1 MLKKIEEVNLKGR
14 QQVLQQKTK
23 GKEKKFVPITIS
35 DEGLETIEWIS
46 LDCENAEK
54 NLPWHSDVEIKRDHL
69 GRVCLNGKKTDEFW
83 DGSIRCDKKPLRMK
97 IRNICGDETVWTL

>member
-1 MLKKIEEVNLKGR
+1 M
-14 QQVLQQKTK
+14 LQQKTK

-54 NLPWHSDVEIKRDHL
+54 TSHGTATWRSNAITWGVSASTARKRMSF
-69 GRVCLNGKKTDEFW
+69 GTAPSAVT
-83 DGSIRCDKKPLRMK
+83 
-97 IRNICGDETVWTL
+97 RNHCA